1 MAAEG
6 ESVNNLWDNKILIV
20 AVIADLVAQG
30 IKPLIH
36 YGEYHEW
43 QWHLLFSNGGF
54 PSSHSAAVTALTAMV
69 GFTEG
74 FASPLF
80 AICMIFSAVVVFDA
94 SGVRQEVGK
103 HARTLNAIFE
113 EFKLW
118 DRFDYKQFT
127 ELVGHTLFEVLGGM
141 ALGLLLALLSLRI
154 PFLKP
159 R

>member
-6 ESVNNLWDNKILIV
+6 ARVNNLWDNKILIV

-30 IKPLIH
+30 IKPFIH
-36 YGEYHEW
+36 YAEYHEW
-43 QWHLLFSNGGF
+43 KWQLLFSYGGF
-54 PSSHSAAVTALTAMV
+54 PSSHSAAVTALTTMV
-69 GFTEG
+69 AFTSG
-74 FASPLF
+74 LASPLF
-80 AICMIFSAVVVFDA
+80 AICVIFSAVVVFDA

-118 DRFDYKQFT
+118 DRFDYKHFT
-127 ELVGHTLFEVLGGM
+127 ELVGHTLFEVVGGM
-141 ALGLLLALLSLRI
+141 ALGLLIALVSLRI
-154 PFLKP
+154 PFLRP

>member
-6 ESVNNLWDNKILIV
+6 ASVNNLWDNKILIV

-43 QWHLLFSNGGF
+43 RWPLLFSNGGF

-94 SGVRQEVGK
+94 SGVRQEVGR

-113 EFKLW
+113 KFKLW
-118 DRFDYKQFT
+118 DRFDYKHFT
-127 ELVGHTLFEVLGGM
+127 ELIGHTLFEVLGGM
-141 ALGLLLALLSLRI
+141 ALGLLIALLSLRI
-154 PFLKP
+154 PFLRP

>member
-1 MAAEG
+1 MAAERA
-6 ESVNNLWDNKILIV
+6 SVNNLWGNKILIV

-43 QWHLLFSNGGF
+43 KWQLLFSSGGF

-69 GFTEG
+69 AFTQG

-113 EFKLW
+113 EFKLGE
-118 DRFDYKQFT
+118 RFDYKQFT
-127 ELVGHTLFEVLGGM
+127 ELVGHTVFEVLGGI
-141 ALGLLLALLSLRI
+141 ALGLLIALLSLRI
-154 PFLKP
+154 PFLRP

>member
-1 MAAEG
+1 MAAE
-6 ESVNNLWDNKILIV
+6 EASVNNLWDNKILIV
-20 AVIADLVAQG
+20 ALIPDLVAQG

-36 YGEYHEW
+36 YVEYNEW
-43 QWHLLFSNGGF
+43 KWQLLFSNGGF
-54 PSSHSAAVTALTAMV
+54 PSSHSTAVTALTTMV
-69 GFTEG
+69 AFTAG
-74 FASPLF
+74 VGSPLF
-80 AICMIFSAVVVFDA
+80 AICMVFSAVVVFDA

-103 HARTLNAIFE
+103 HARTLNAVFE

-118 DRFDYKQFT
+118 DRFDYKHFT
-127 ELVGHTLFEVLGGM
+127 ELVGHTVFEVIGGI

>member
-6 ESVNNLWDNKILIV
+6 ASVNNLWDNKILIV

-80 AICMIFSAVVVFDA
+80 AICMIFSGVVVFDA

-103 HARTLNAIFE
+103 HARTLNAMFE

>member
-1 MAAEG
+1 MAAE
-6 ESVNNLWDNKILIV
+6 EASVNNLWDNKILIV
-20 AVIADLVAQG
+20 ALIADLVAQG

-43 QWHLLFSNGGF
+43 KWQLLFSNGGF
-54 PSSHSAAVTALTAMV
+54 PSSHSTAVTALTTMV
-69 GFTEG
+69 AFTAG
-74 FASPLF
+74 VGSPLF
-80 AICMIFSAVVVFDA
+80 AICMVFSAVVVFDA

-103 HARTLNAIFE
+103 HARTLNAVFE

-118 DRFDYKQFT
+118 DRFDYKHFT
-127 ELVGHTLFEVLGGM
+127 ELVGHTVFEVIGGI

>member
-1 MAAEG
+1 MAAEVA
-6 ESVNNLWDNKILIV
+6 SVNNLWDNKILIV
-20 AVIADLVAQG
+20 AIIADLVAQG

-43 QWHLLFSNGGF
+43 QWQLLFSNGGF
-54 PSSHSAAVTALTAMV
+54 PSSHSTAVTALTAMV
-69 GFTEG
+69 ALTQG

-103 HARTLNAIFE
+103 HARTLNAMFE
-113 EFKLW
+113 EFKLG

-127 ELVGHTLFEVLGGM
+127 ELVGHTLFEVLGGI
-141 ALGLLLALLSLRI
+141 ALGLLIALLSLRI
-154 PFLKP
+154 PFLRP

>member
-1 MAAEG
+1 MAAKVA
-6 ESVNNLWDNKILIV
+6 SVNNLWDNKILIV

-43 QWHLLFSNGGF
+43 KWHLVFSNGGF

-69 GFTEG
+69 GFIEG

-80 AICMIFSAVVVFDA
+80 AICMIFSGVVVFDA

-103 HARTLNAIFE
+103 HARTLNAFFE

-118 DRFDYKQFT
+118 NRFDYKQFT

-141 ALGLLLALLSLRI
+141 ALGLLIALLSLRI
-154 PFLKP
+154 PFLRP

>member
-1 MAAEG
+1 M
-6 ESVNNLWDNKILIV
+6 NNLWDNKILIV

-43 QWHLLFSNGGF
+43 KWQLLFSNGGF
-54 PSSHSAAVTALTAMV
+54 PSSHSTAITALTTMV
-69 GFTEG
+69 AYTSGI
-74 FASPLF
+74 ASPLF
-80 AICMIFSAVVVFDA
+80 AVSMIFSAVVVFDA

-103 HARTLNAIFE
+103 HARTLNAVFE

-118 DRFDYKQFT
+118 DRFDYKHFT
-127 ELVGHTLFEVLGGM
+127 ELVGHTLFEVIGGI
-141 ALGLLLALLSLRI
+141 ALGLLIALVSLRI
-154 PFLKP
+154 PFLRP

>member
-1 MAAEG
+1 MAAERA
-6 ESVNNLWDNKILIV
+6 SVNNLWGNKILIV

-43 QWHLLFSNGGF
+43 KWQLLFSSGGF

-69 GFTEG
+69 AFTQG

-113 EFKLW
+113 EFKLG

-127 ELVGHTLFEVLGGM
+127 ELVGHTVFEVLGGI
-141 ALGLLLALLSLRI
+141 ALGLLIALLSLRI
-154 PFLKP
+154 PFLRP

>member
-1 MAAEG
+1 MAAERA
-6 ESVNNLWDNKILIV
+6 SVNNLWGNKILIV

-43 QWHLLFSNGGF
+43 KWQLLFSSGGF
-54 PSSHSAAVTALTAMV
+54 PSSHGAAVTALTAMV
-69 GFTEG
+69 AFTQG

-113 EFKLW
+113 EFKLGE
-118 DRFDYKQFT
+118 RFDYKQFT
-127 ELVGHTLFEVLGGM
+127 ELVGHTVFEVLGGI
-141 ALGLLLALLSLRI
+141 ALGLLIALLSLRI

>member
-1 MAAEG
+1 MAAKVA
-6 ESVNNLWDNKILIV
+6 SVNNLWDNKIFIV

-30 IKPLIH
+30 IKPFIH

-43 QWHLLFSNGGF
+43 KWHLLFSNGGF
-54 PSSHSAAVTALTAMV
+54 PSSHSAIVTALTAMV
-69 GFTEG
+69 AFTQG

-80 AICMIFSAVVVFDA
+80 AICMVFSGVVVFDA

-127 ELVGHTLFEVLGGM
+127 ELVGHTVFEVLGGM
-141 ALGLLLALLSLRI
+141 ALGLLIALLSLRI
-154 PFLKP
+154 PFLRP

>member
-1 MAAEG
+1 MAAE
-6 ESVNNLWDNKILIV
+6 EASVNNLWDNKILIV
-20 AVIADLVAQG
+20 ALIADLVAQG
-30 IKPLIH
+30 LKPLIH

-43 QWHLLFSNGGF
+43 KWQLLFSNGGF
-54 PSSHSAAVTALTAMV
+54 PSSHSTAVTALTTMV
-69 GFTEG
+69 AFTAG
-74 FASPLF
+74 VGSPLF
-80 AICMIFSAVVVFDA
+80 AICMVFSAVVVFDA

-103 HARTLNAIFE
+103 HARTLNAVFE

-118 DRFDYKQFT
+118 DRFDYKHFT
-127 ELVGHTLFEVLGGM
+127 ELVGHTVFEVIGGI

>member
-6 ESVNNLWDNKILIV
+6 VSVNNLWDNKILIV
-20 AVIADLVAQG
+20 AIIANLIAQG

-43 QWHLLFSNGGF
+43 KWPLLLSSGGF
-54 PSSHSAAVTALTAMV
+54 PSSHSATATALTAMV
-69 GFTEG
+69 GFTQG

-80 AICMIFSAVVVFDA
+80 AICVIFSGVVVFDA

-103 HARTLNAIFE
+103 HARTLNAMFE
-113 EFKLW
+113 EFKWGDSL
-118 DRFDYKQFT
+118 DYKHFT
-127 ELVGHTLFEVLGGM
+127 ELVGHSFFEVVGGM
-141 ALGLLLALLSLRI
+141 ALGLLIALLSLRI
-154 PFLKP
+154 PFLRP

>member
-1 MAAEG
+1 MAAE
-6 ESVNNLWDNKILIV
+6 EASVNNLWDNKILIV

-43 QWHLLFSNGGF
+43 KWQLLFSNGGF
-54 PSSHSAAVTALTAMV
+54 PSSHSTAVTALTTMV
-69 GFTEG
+69 AYTSGI
-74 FASPLF
+74 ASPLF
-80 AICMIFSAVVVFDA
+80 AVSMIFSAVVVFNA

-103 HARTLNAIFE
+103 HARTLNAVFE

-118 DRFDYKQFT
+118 DRFDYKHFT
-127 ELVGHTLFEVLGGM
+127 ELVGHTLFEVIGGI
-141 ALGLLLALLSLRI
+141 ALGLLIALVSLRI
-154 PFLKP
+154 PFLRP

>member
-1 MAAEG
+1 MAAKG
-6 ESVNNLWDNKILIV
+6 ASVNNLWDNKILIV

-43 QWHLLFSNGGF
+43 KWHLVFSNGGF

-69 GFTEG
+69 GFIEG

-80 AICMIFSAVVVFDA
+80 AICMIFSGVVVFDA

-103 HARTLNAIFE
+103 HARTLNAFFE

-118 DRFDYKQFT
+118 NRFDYKQFT

-141 ALGLLLALLSLRI
+141 ALGLLIALLSLRI
-154 PFLKP
+154 PFLRP

>member
-1 MAAEG
+1 MAAKG
-6 ESVNNLWDNKILIV
+6 ASVNNLWDNKILIV
-20 AVIADLVAQG
+20 AVIADLIAQG

-43 QWHLLFSNGGF
+43 KWHLVFSNGGF

-69 GFTEG
+69 GFIEG

-80 AICMIFSAVVVFDA
+80 AICMIFSGVVVFDA

-103 HARTLNAIFE
+103 HARTLNAFFE

-118 DRFDYKQFT
+118 NRFDYKQFT

-141 ALGLLLALLSLRI
+141 ALGLLIALLSLRI
-154 PFLKP
+154 PFLRP

>member
-1 MAAEG
+1 MAAERA
-6 ESVNNLWDNKILIV
+6 SVNNLWSNKILIV

-43 QWHLLFSNGGF
+43 KWQLLFSSGGF

-69 GFTEG
+69 AFTQG

-113 EFKLW
+113 EFKLGE
-118 DRFDYKQFT
+118 RFDYKQFT
-127 ELVGHTLFEVLGGM
+127 ELVGHTVFEVLGGI
-141 ALGLLLALLSLRI
+141 ALGLLIALLSLRI

>member
-1 MAAEG
+1 MAAKG
-6 ESVNNLWDNKILIV
+6 ASVNNLWDNKILIV

-36 YGEYHEW
+36 YGKYHEW
-43 QWHLLFSNGGF
+43 KWQLLLSNGGF

-80 AICMIFSAVVVFDA
+80 AICMVFSGVVVFDA

-103 HARTLNAIFE
+103 HARTLNAMFE

-127 ELVGHTLFEVLGGM
+127 ELVGHTLFQVLGGI
-141 ALGLLLALLSLRI
+141 ALGLLIALLSLRI
-154 PFLKP
+154 PFLKS